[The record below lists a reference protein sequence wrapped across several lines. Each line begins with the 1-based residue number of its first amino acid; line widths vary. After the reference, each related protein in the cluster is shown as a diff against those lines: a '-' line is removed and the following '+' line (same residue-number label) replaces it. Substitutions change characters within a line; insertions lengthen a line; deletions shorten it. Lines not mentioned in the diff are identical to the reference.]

1 MSARMPLLMA
11 RWFALFPAAG
21 EDALLH
27 SFNELR
33 ELYQQ
38 RGRFYHNFDHLDF
51 MLAARQ
57 RFFPD
62 ARDDVDKA
70 IYGHDVVYDAHR
82 QDNEERS
89 AGAMSEI
96 QRSLGDTEASIIEVK
111 RLIPITQGHRP
122 KADDPSGQ
130 QLCDLDLLSLG
141 LPAEEYQANTARIR
155 QEYAFASDAE
165 WAKGRKWFI
174 DDFLAREAIYG
185 TPDIRAEF
193 EAAARR
199 NLAHERSLLK

>member
-1 MSARMPLLMA
+1 MSASTPLLMA
-11 RWFALFPAAG
+11 RWFALFPDAS

-38 RGRFYHNFDHLDF
+38 RGRFYHNFDHLGF
-51 MLAARQ
+51 MLTARQ

-62 ARDDVDKA
+62 ATADVDKA
-70 IYGHDVVYDAHR
+70 IYGHDVVYEAHR
-82 QDNEERS
+82 HDNEERS
-89 AGAMSEI
+89 AGAMGEI
-96 QRSLGDTEASIIEVK
+96 QRSLGDTEESITEVK
-111 RLIPITQGHRP
+111 RLIPLTQNHRVSVG
-122 KADDPSGQ
+122 DLSGQ

-155 QEYAFASDAE
+155 KEYAFASDAE

-174 DDFLAREAIYG
+174 DGFLAREAIY
-185 TPDIRAEF
+185 TTADIRAEF

-199 NLAHERSLLK
+199 NLAHERSLLS